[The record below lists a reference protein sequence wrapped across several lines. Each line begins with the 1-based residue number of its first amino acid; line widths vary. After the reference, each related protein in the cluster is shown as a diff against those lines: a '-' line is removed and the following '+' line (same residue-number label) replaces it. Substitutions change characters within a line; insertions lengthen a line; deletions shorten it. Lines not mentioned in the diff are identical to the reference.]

1 MINIEIATVYL
12 TAMLAVAPTKASHV
26 YLNGVHLNAK
36 DKKLEATDGYVAL
49 TINYPLTDELT
60 ENIILPVGFVADSV
74 KVAKARGQNF
84 VTIEYN
90 PKDGSLKT
98 ALHNSVV
105 LLNQFPKIERIFPK
119 RYDQPSCFIDTKFIN
134 IFHNVM
140 KPLVAVFKTAC
151 VWNPVYG
158 LSHGGHNTCAVMQWK
173 DISFIVMGFK
183 IEENDAFSTADV
195 LERLDN

>member
-1 MINIEIATVYL
+1 MIKIKIATAYL
-12 TAMLAVAPTKASHV
+12 TSMLAVAPTKDFRS

-49 TINYPLTDELT
+49 TINYPLPDELE
-60 ENIILPVGFVADSV
+60 ENIILPVTFVVGCV
-74 KVAKARGQNF
+74 KVAKAAMQNF

-105 LLNQFPKIERIFPK
+105 LRTQFPKLERIFPNQ
-119 RYDQPSCFIDTKFIN
+119 YDQPSCFIDTKCIN

-140 KPLVAVFKTAC
+140 KPLVAVFKSPS
-151 VWNPVYG
+151 VWNPAYG
-158 LSHGGHNTCAVMQWK
+158 LSNGNRICAVMQWK
-173 DISFIVMGFK
+173 DVSFIVNGFK

>member
-1 MINIEIATVYL
+1 MIKIKIATAYL
-12 TAMLAVAPTKASHV
+12 TSMLAVAPTKDFRS

-49 TINYPLTDELT
+49 TINYPLPDELE
-60 ENIILPVGFVADSV
+60 ENIILPVTFVVDCV
-74 KVAKARGQNF
+74 KVAKAAMQNF

-105 LLNQFPKIERIFPK
+105 LRTQFPKLERIFPNQ
-119 RYDQPSCFIDTKFIN
+119 YDQPSCFIDTKCIN

-140 KPLVAVFKTAC
+140 KPLVAVFKSPS
-151 VWNPVYG
+151 VWNPAYG
-158 LSHGGHNTCAVMQWK
+158 LSNGNRICAVMQWK
-173 DISFIVMGFK
+173 DVSFIVMGFK

>member
-1 MINIEIATVYL
+1 MIKIKIATAYL
-12 TAMLAVAPTKASHV
+12 TSMLAVAPTKDFRS

-49 TINYPLTDELT
+49 TINYPLPDELG
-60 ENIILPVGFVADSV
+60 ENIILPVTFVVDCV
-74 KVAKARGQNF
+74 KVAKAAMQNL

-98 ALHNSVV
+98 AFHNSVV
-105 LLNQFPKIERIFPK
+105 LRNLFPKLERIFPNQ
-119 RYDQPSCFIDTKFIN
+119 YDQPSCFIGTKFIN

-140 KPLVAVFKTAC
+140 KPLVAVFKSPS
-151 VWNPVYG
+151 VWNPAYG
-158 LSHGGHNTCAVMQWK
+158 LSNGNRICAVMQWK
-173 DISFIVMGFK
+173 DVSFVVMGFK

>member
-1 MINIEIATVYL
+1 MIKIKIATVYL
-12 TAMLAVAPTKASHV
+12 TAMLAVAPTKDVRS

-36 DKKLEATDGYVAL
+36 DKKLEATDGYAAL
-49 TINYPLTDELT
+49 TINYPLPDELA
-60 ENIILPVGFVADSV
+60 ENIILPVAFVADCV
-74 KVAKARGQNF
+74 KVAKAAKLNF

-140 KPLVAVFKTAC
+140 KPLVAVFKSPS
-151 VWNPVYG
+151 VWNPAYG
-158 LSHGGHNTCAVMQWK
+158 LLNGDRICAVMQWK
-173 DISFIVMGFK
+173 DISFIVMGCRVD
-183 IEENDAFSTADV
+183 EDDYFSTTDV

>member
-1 MINIEIATVYL
+1 MIKIKIATVYL
-12 TAMLAVAPTKASHV
+12 TAMLAVAPKKDFRS

-49 TINYPLTDELT
+49 TINYPLPDELA
-60 ENIILPVGFVADSV
+60 ENIILPVEFVVDCV
-74 KVAKARGQNF
+74 KEAKHNF

-105 LLNQFPKIERIFPK
+105 LQNQFPKLERIFPNQ
-119 RYDQPSCFIDTKFIN
+119 YDQPSCFIDTKFIN

-140 KPLVAVFKTAC
+140 KPLVAVFKSPS
-151 VWNPVYG
+151 VWKPEYG
-158 LSHGGHNTCAVMQWK
+158 LSNGGNICAVMRWK
-173 DISFIVMGFK
+173 DISFIVKG
-183 IEENDAFSTADV
+183 EEKDAFSTADV
-195 LERLDN
+195 LERLDNSHVA

>member
-1 MINIEIATVYL
+1 MIKIKIATVYL
-12 TAMLAVAPTKASHV
+12 TAMLAVAPTKDFRS

-49 TINYPLTDELT
+49 TINYPLPDELA
-60 ENIILPVGFVADSV
+60 ENIILPVAFVADCV
-74 KVAKARGQNF
+74 KVAKAAKQNF

-105 LLNQFPKIERIFPK
+105 LRNLFPKLERIFPNQ
-119 RYDQPSCFIDTKFIN
+119 YDQPSCFIDTKFIN

-140 KPLVAVFKTAC
+140 KPLVAVFKSTS
-151 VWNPVYG
+151 VWNPAYG
-158 LSHGGHNTCAVMQWK
+158 LSKGNHICAVMQWK

>member
-1 MINIEIATVYL
+1 MIKIKIATVYL
-12 TAMLAVAPTKASHV
+12 TAMLAVAPTKDFRS

-36 DKKLEATDGYVAL
+36 DKKLEATDGYAAL
-49 TINYPLTDELT
+49 TINYPLPDELA
-60 ENIILPVGFVADSV
+60 ENIILPVAFVADCV
-74 KVAKARGQNF
+74 KVAKAAKQNF

-105 LLNQFPKIERIFPK
+105 LRNQFPKLERIFPNQ
-119 RYDQPSCFIDTKFIN
+119 YGQPSCFIDTKFIN

-140 KPLVAVFKTAC
+140 KPLVAVFKSPS
-151 VWNPVYG
+151 VWNPAYG
-158 LSHGGHNTCAVMQWK
+158 LSKGNSICAVMQWK

>member
-1 MINIEIATVYL
+1 MIKIKIATAYL
-12 TAMLAVAPTKASHV
+12 TSMIAVAPTKDLRS

-36 DKKLEATDGYVAL
+36 DKKLEATNGYVAL
-49 TINYPLTDELT
+49 TINYPLPDELE
-60 ENIILPVGFVADSV
+60 ENIMLPVTFVADCV
-74 KVAKARGQNF
+74 KVAKAAMQNF

-105 LLNQFPKIERIFPK
+105 LRNQFPKIERIFPNQ
-119 RYDQPSCFIDTKFIN
+119 YDQPPCFIDTKFIN

-140 KPLVAVFKTAC
+140 KPLVAVFKSPS
-151 VWNPVYG
+151 VWNPAYG
-158 LSHGGHNTCAVMQWK
+158 LSNVNRICAVMQWK
-173 DISFIVMGFK
+173 DVSFIVTEFK

>member
-1 MINIEIATVYL
+1 MIKIKIATAYL
-12 TAMLAVAPTKASHV
+12 TSMLAVAPKKDFRS

-49 TINYPLTDELT
+49 TINYPLPDELE
-60 ENIILPVGFVADSV
+60 ENIILPVTFVVDCV
-74 KVAKARGQNF
+74 KVAKAAMQNF

-90 PKDGSLKT
+90 PKDSSLKT

-105 LLNQFPKIERIFPK
+105 LRNQFPKLERIFPNQ
-119 RYDQPSCFIDTKFIN
+119 YDQPSCFIDTKFIN

-140 KPLVAVFKTAC
+140 KPLVAVFKSPS
-151 VWNPVYG
+151 VWNPAYG
-158 LSHGGHNTCAVMQWK
+158 LSNGIRICAVMQWK
-173 DISFIVMGFK
+173 DVSFIVTEFK

>member
-1 MINIEIATVYL
+1 MIKIKIATAYL
-12 TAMLAVAPTKASHV
+12 TSMLAVAPTKEFRS

-36 DKKLEATDGYVAL
+36 DKKLEATNGYVAL
-49 TINYPLTDELT
+49 TINYPLPDELE
-60 ENIILPVGFVADSV
+60 ENIILPVTFVVDCV
-74 KVAKARGQNF
+74 KVAKAAKQNF

-98 ALHNSVV
+98 ALQNSVV
-105 LLNQFPKIERIFPK
+105 LRNQFPKLERIFPNQ
-119 RYDQPSCFIDTKFIN
+119 YDQPSCFIDTKCIN

-140 KPLVAVFKTAC
+140 KPLVAVFKSPS
-151 VWNPVYG
+151 VWNPAYG
-158 LSHGGHNTCAVMQWK
+158 LSNGNRICAVMQWK
-173 DISFIVMGFK
+173 DVSFIVTEFK

>member
-1 MINIEIATVYL
+1 MIKIKIATVYL
-12 TAMLAVAPTKASHV
+12 TAMLAVAPTKDFRS

-49 TINYPLTDELT
+49 TINYPLPDELA
-60 ENIILPVGFVADSV
+60 ENIILPVAFVVDCV
-74 KVAKARGQNF
+74 KVAKAANQNF

-105 LLNQFPKIERIFPK
+105 LRNLFPKLERIFPNQ
-119 RYDQPSCFIDTKFIN
+119 YDQPSCFIDTKFIN

-140 KPLVAVFKTAC
+140 KPLVAVFKSTS
-151 VWNPVYG
+151 VWNPAYG
-158 LSHGGHNTCAVMQWK
+158 LSKGNHICAVMQWK

>member
-1 MINIEIATVYL
+1 MIKIKIATVYL
-12 TAMLAVAPTKASHV
+12 TAMLAVAPTKDLRS

-36 DKKLEATDGYVAL
+36 DKKLEATDGYAAL
-49 TINYPLTDELT
+49 TINYPLPDELA
-60 ENIILPVGFVADSV
+60 ENIILPVAFVADCV
-74 KVAKARGQNF
+74 KVAKAAKQNF

-105 LLNQFPKIERIFPK
+105 LRNQFPKLERIFPNQ
-119 RYDQPSCFIDTKFIN
+119 YDQPSCFIDTKFIN

-140 KPLVAVFKTAC
+140 KPLVAVFKSPS
-151 VWNPVYG
+151 VWNPAYG
-158 LSHGGHNTCAVMQWK
+158 LSKGNSVCAVMQWK

-183 IEENDAFSTADV
+183 SEEKDAFSTADV

>member
-1 MINIEIATVYL
+1 MIKIKIATAYL
-12 TAMLAVAPTKASHV
+12 TSMLAVAPTKDFRS

-49 TINYPLTDELT
+49 TINYPLPDELE
-60 ENIILPVGFVADSV
+60 ENIILPVTFVVDCV
-74 KVAKARGQNF
+74 KVAKAAMQNF

-105 LLNQFPKIERIFPK
+105 LRNQFPKLERIFPNQ
-119 RYDQPSCFIDTKFIN
+119 YDQPSCFIGTKFIN

-140 KPLVAVFKTAC
+140 KPLVAVFKSPS
-151 VWNPVYG
+151 VWNPAYG
-158 LSHGGHNTCAVMQWK
+158 SSNGNHICAVMQWK
-173 DISFIVMGFK
+173 DVSFVVMGFK

>member
-1 MINIEIATVYL
+1 MIKIKIATVYL
-12 TAMLAVAPTKASHV
+12 TAMLAVAPTKNFRS

-36 DKKLEATDGYVAL
+36 DKKLEATDGHVAL
-49 TINYPLTDELT
+49 TINYPLPDELA
-60 ENIILPVGFVADSV
+60 ENIILPVAFVADCV
-74 KVAKARGQNF
+74 KVANAAKQNF

-90 PKDGSLKT
+90 QKDGSLKT

-105 LLNQFPKIERIFPK
+105 LRNQFPKLERIFPNQ
-119 RYDQPSCFIDTKFIN
+119 YDQPSCFIDTKFIN

-140 KPLVAVFKTAC
+140 KPLVAVFKSTS
-151 VWNPVYG
+151 VWNPAYG
-158 LSHGGHNTCAVMQWK
+158 SSNGNHICAVMQWK

>member
-1 MINIEIATVYL
+1 MIKIKIATAYL
-12 TAMLAVAPTKASHV
+12 TSMLAVAPTKDYRS

-36 DKKLEATDGYVAL
+36 DKKLEVTDGHAAL
-49 TINYPLTDELT
+49 TINYPLPDELE
-60 ENIILPVGFVADSV
+60 ENIILPVTFVVDCV
-74 KVAKARGQNF
+74 KVAKVARQNF

-105 LLNQFPKIERIFPK
+105 LRNQFPKLERIFPNQ
-119 RYDQPSCFIDTKFIN
+119 YDQPSCFIDTKFIN

-140 KPLVAVFKTAC
+140 KPLVAVFKSPS
-151 VWNPVYG
+151 VWNPAYG
-158 LSHGGHNTCAVMQWK
+158 LSNGNSICAVMQWK
-173 DISFIVMGFK
+173 DVSFIVNGFK

>member
-1 MINIEIATVYL
+1 MIKIKIATAYL
-12 TAMLAVAPTKASHV
+12 TSMLAVAPTKEFRS

-36 DKKLEATDGYVAL
+36 DKKLEATNGYVAL
-49 TINYPLTDELT
+49 TINYPLPDELE
-60 ENIILPVGFVADSV
+60 ENIILPVTFVVDCV
-74 KVAKARGQNF
+74 KVAKAAKQNF

-98 ALHNSVV
+98 ALQNSVV
-105 LLNQFPKIERIFPK
+105 LLNQFPKLERIFPNQ
-119 RYDQPSCFIDTKFIN
+119 YDQPSCFIDTKFIN

-140 KPLVAVFKTAC
+140 KPLVAVFKSPS
-151 VWNPVYG
+151 VWNPAYG
-158 LSHGGHNTCAVMQWK
+158 LSNGNRICAVMQWK
-173 DISFIVMGFK
+173 DVSFIVTEFK

>member
-1 MINIEIATVYL
+1 MIKIKIATVYL
-12 TAMLAVAPTKASHV
+12 TAMLAVAPTKNFRS

-49 TINYPLTDELT
+49 TINYPLPDELA
-60 ENIILPVGFVADSV
+60 ENIILPVAFVVDCV
-74 KVAKARGQNF
+74 KVAKAAKQNF

-105 LLNQFPKIERIFPK
+105 LRNQFPKLERIFPNQ
-119 RYDQPSCFIDTKFIN
+119 YDQPSCFIDTKFIN

-140 KPLVAVFKTAC
+140 KPLVAVFKSTS
-151 VWNPVYG
+151 VWNPAYG
-158 LSHGGHNTCAVMQWK
+158 LSKGNHICAVMQWK

>member
-1 MINIEIATVYL
+1 MIKIKIATAYL
-12 TAMLAVAPTKASHV
+12 TSMLAVAPTKDFRS

-49 TINYPLTDELT
+49 TINYPLPDELE
-60 ENIILPVGFVADSV
+60 ENIILPVTFVVDCV
-74 KVAKARGQNF
+74 KVAKAAMQNF

-105 LLNQFPKIERIFPK
+105 LRNQFPKLERIFPNQ
-119 RYDQPSCFIDTKFIN
+119 YDQPSCFIGTKFIN

-140 KPLVAVFKTAC
+140 KPLVAVFKSPS
-151 VWNPVYG
+151 VWNPAYG
-158 LSHGGHNTCAVMQWK
+158 LSGRSRICAVMQWK
-173 DISFIVMGFK
+173 DVSFIVMGFK

>member
-1 MINIEIATVYL
+1 MIKIKIATVYL
-12 TAMLAVAPTKASHV
+12 TAMLAVAPTKDFRY

-36 DKKLEATDGYVAL
+36 DKKLEATDGYAAL
-49 TINYPLTDELT
+49 TINYPLPDELA
-60 ENIILPVGFVADSV
+60 ENIILPVAFVADCV
-74 KVAKARGQNF
+74 KVAKAAKRNF

-105 LLNQFPKIERIFPK
+105 LRNQFPKLDRIFPNQ
-119 RYDQPSCFIDTKFIN
+119 YDQPSCFIDTKFIN

-140 KPLVAVFKTAC
+140 KPLVAVFKSPS
-151 VWNPVYG
+151 VWNPAYG
-158 LSHGGHNTCAVMQWK
+158 LSNGNRICAVMQWK
-173 DISFIVMGFK
+173 DISFIVMSFK
-183 IEENDAFSTADV
+183 IEENNAFSTADV

>member
-1 MINIEIATVYL
+1 MIKIKIATVYL
-12 TAMLAVAPTKASHV
+12 TAMLAVAPTKDFRS

-36 DKKLEATDGYVAL
+36 DKKLEATDGHVAL
-49 TINYPLTDELT
+49 TINYPLPDELA
-60 ENIILPVGFVADSV
+60 ENIILPVAFVADCV
-74 KVAKARGQNF
+74 KVANAAKQNF

-105 LLNQFPKIERIFPK
+105 LRNLFPKLERIFPNQ
-119 RYDQPSCFIDTKFIN
+119 YDQPSCFIDTKFIN

-140 KPLVAVFKTAC
+140 KPLVAVFKSTSG
-151 VWNPVYG
+151 WNPAYG
-158 LSHGGHNTCAVMQWK
+158 LSNGNHICAVMQWK

>member
-1 MINIEIATVYL
+1 MIKIKIATAYL
-12 TAMLAVAPTKASHV
+12 TSMLAVAPTKDFRS

-49 TINYPLTDELT
+49 TINYPLPDELE
-60 ENIILPVGFVADSV
+60 ENIILPVTFVVDCV
-74 KVAKARGQNF
+74 KVAKAAKQNF
-84 VTIEYN
+84 VTIEYT

-105 LLNQFPKIERIFPK
+105 LLNQFPKLERIFPNQ
-119 RYDQPSCFIDTKFIN
+119 YDQPSCFIDTKFIN

-140 KPLVAVFKTAC
+140 KPLVAVFKSPS
-151 VWNPVYG
+151 VWNPAYG
-158 LSHGGHNTCAVMQWK
+158 LSNGNSIYAVMQWK
-173 DISFIVMGFK
+173 DVSFIVTEFK

>member
-1 MINIEIATVYL
+1 MIKIKIATVYL
-12 TAMLAVAPTKASHV
+12 TAMLAVAPTKDFRS

-36 DKKLEATDGYVAL
+36 DKKLEATDGYAAL
-49 TINYPLTDELT
+49 TINYPLPDELA
-60 ENIILPVGFVADSV
+60 ENIILPVAFVADCV
-74 KVAKARGQNF
+74 KVAKAAKQNF

-105 LLNQFPKIERIFPK
+105 LRDQFPKLERIFPK
-119 RYDQPSCFIDTKFIN
+119 QYDQPSCVIDTKFIN

-140 KPLVAVFKTAC
+140 KPLVAVFKSPSA
-151 VWNPVYG
+151 WNPAYG
-158 LSHGGHNTCAVMQWK
+158 LSNGVRICAVMQWK

>member
-1 MINIEIATVYL
+1 MIKIKIATVYL
-12 TAMLAVAPTKASHV
+12 TAMLAVAPTKEFRF

-36 DKKLEATDGYVAL
+36 DKKLEAADGYAAL
-49 TINYPLTDELT
+49 TINYPLPDELA
-60 ENIILPVGFVADSV
+60 ENIILPVAFVADCV
-74 KVAKARGQNF
+74 KVAKAAKQNF

-105 LLNQFPKIERIFPK
+105 LQNQFPNLERIFPNQ
-119 RYDQPSCFIDTKFIN
+119 YDQPSCFIDTKFIN

-140 KPLVAVFKTAC
+140 KPLVAVFKSPS
-151 VWNPVYG
+151 VWNPAYG
-158 LSHGGHNTCAVMQWK
+158 SNGNRICAVMQWK
-173 DISFIVMGFK
+173 DISFIVAGFK
-183 IEENDAFSTADV
+183 IKENDAFSTSDV

>member
-1 MINIEIATVYL
+1 MIKIKIATVYL
-12 TAMLAVAPTKASHV
+12 TAMLAVAPTKEIRS

-36 DKKLEATDGYVAL
+36 DKKLEATDGYAAL
-49 TINYPLTDELT
+49 TINYPLPDELA
-60 ENIILPVGFVADSV
+60 ENIILPVAFVADCV
-74 KVAKARGQNF
+74 KVAKAAKQNF

-105 LLNQFPKIERIFPK
+105 LRNQFPKLERIFPNQ
-119 RYDQPSCFIDTKFIN
+119 YDQPSCFIDTKFIN

-140 KPLVAVFKTAC
+140 KPLVAVFKSPS
-151 VWNPVYG
+151 VWNPAYG
-158 LSHGGHNTCAVMQWK
+158 LSNGIRICAVMQWK

-195 LERLDN
+195 LKRLDN

>member
-1 MINIEIATVYL
+1 MIKIKIATVHL
-12 TAMLAVAPTKASHV
+12 TAMLAVAPTKDFRS

-36 DKKLEATDGYVAL
+36 DKKLEATDGYAAL
-49 TINYPLTDELT
+49 TINYPLPDELE
-60 ENIILPVGFVADSV
+60 ENIILPVAFVADCV
-74 KVAKARGQNF
+74 KVAKAAKLNF

-105 LLNQFPKIERIFPK
+105 LRNQFPKLERIFPNQ
-119 RYDQPSCFIDTKFIN
+119 YDQPSCFIDTKFIN
-134 IFHNVM
+134 MFHNAM
-140 KPLVAVFKTAC
+140 KPLVAVFKSHS
-151 VWNPVYG
+151 VWKPAYG
-158 LSHGGHNTCAVMQWK
+158 LSNGNSICAVMQWK
-173 DISFIVMGFK
+173 DISFIIMGFK

>member
-1 MINIEIATVYL
+1 MIKIKIATAYL
-12 TAMLAVAPTKASHV
+12 TSMLAVAPTKDFRS

-49 TINYPLTDELT
+49 TINYPLPDELE
-60 ENIILPVGFVADSV
+60 ENIILPVTFVVDCV
-74 KVAKARGQNF
+74 KVAKAAMQNF

-105 LLNQFPKIERIFPK
+105 LRNQFPKLERIFPNQ
-119 RYDQPSCFIDTKFIN
+119 YDQPSCFIDTKCIN

-140 KPLVAVFKTAC
+140 KPLVAVFKSPS
-151 VWNPVYG
+151 VWNPAYG
-158 LSHGGHNTCAVMQWK
+158 LSDRNSICAVMQWK
-173 DISFIVMGFK
+173 DVSFIVMGFK